1 MRACW
6 AGILIVLAAVLAAP
20 VAWGQ
25 TPPEQTPTPPP
36 MATPTPES
44 TPTPEEI
51 EEAERKERLRKRRIV
66 RRVYADFQRDARID
80 NCDHTRTALERTLE
94 SISEEFD
101 TDFPDF
107 REAVRAAIK
116 DHDKERCER
125 EREEAQATPTP
136 SPTTSASPPPTTT
149 SPPAATSPPPVSTDS
164 GDVPDFDSGATGG
177 SSGNS
182 GGGTPTAPKTP
193 PPSESD
199 ITPVQPE
206 ATPAPTVVP
215 PTTAAPQLAV
225 VRPDGDSN
233 LLLPAILL
241 AAALAGLGLL
251 GASALAARRS
261 GHLAG
266 WGHSLREASYR
277 ASGAWG
283 DFGDWLRLGR

>member
-1 MRACW
+1 MRVI
-6 AGILIVLAAVLAAP
+6 GIVLALAAFMAAAP
-20 VAWGQ
+20 AWAQ
-25 TPPEQTPTPPP
+25 TQTPTP
-36 MATPTPES
+36 TPTPTVTPTPTPTA

-51 EEAERKERLRKRRIV
+51 EEAERKEALRKRKIV
-66 RRVYADFQRDARID
+66 RRVYADYQDNGRID
-80 NCDHTRTALERTLE
+80 NCDHTRTALKRTLE
-94 SISEEFD
+94 SITEEFD

-107 REAVRAAIK
+107 REAVKAAIK
-116 DHDKERCER
+116 AHDNERCER
-125 EREEAQATPTP
+125 EREEAEATPTP
-136 SPTTSASPPPTTT
+136 SPTASPSPPTTT
-149 SPPAATSPPPVSTDS
+149 PTTPPAATSPPPLSTDS
-164 GDVPDFDSGATGG
+164 GDVPDFDSGGAAGG
-177 SSGNS
+177 GSGNS
-182 GGGTPTAPKTP
+182 GGTPKPPKAA